1 MSEVRAAHCDGEWR
15 VDARERCAHVE
26 SNKGGVSGPHVRLSV
41 ARSWLALGLGAWRVP
56 HAHPGTRLEGL
67 APAWAPDIGIDATT
81 RAPETLDS
89 QSATIA

>member
-1 MSEVRAAHCDGEWR
+1 MCACGEQQ
-15 VDARERCAHVE
+15 
-26 SNKGGVSGPHVRLSV
+26 GGVSAPHVRLSV
-41 ARSWLALGLGAWRVP
+41 ARSWLTLGLAVP
-56 HAHPGTRLEGL
+56 HAHPGARLEGL